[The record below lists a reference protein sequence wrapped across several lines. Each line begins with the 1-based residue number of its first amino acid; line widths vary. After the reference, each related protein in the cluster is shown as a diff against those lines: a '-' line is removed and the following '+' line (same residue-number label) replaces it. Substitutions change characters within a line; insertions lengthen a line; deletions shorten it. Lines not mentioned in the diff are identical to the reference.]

1 MRSDMTTN
9 GDDTGGRPYAVTA
22 RDLSKQFR
30 LGELR
35 SLRKTLGAFRG
46 NRAAAASRE
55 IQALDR
61 VSFTVLQGEALG
73 IVGSNGSGKSTVL
86 QILAGTTL
94 PTRGEMRIRG
104 RLLPLLSVVHGF
116 HPELTGREN
125 VTLFSTS
132 LGFRPDTSAERMD
145 MVAAFAGLDRHMD
158 TPIKRFSSG
167 MVSRLA
173 FAVAMQFPA
182 DVYVFDEVLAVVDH
196 EFQVRCL
203 EEIKRLRN
211 EGRTVIF
218 VSHDEDQVADV
229 CDRVLWLEKG
239 SVRDI
244 GATSVVLDEYARA
257 AALAQQA
264 AS

>member
-1 MRSDMTTN
+1 MTAMDAT
-9 GDDTGGRPYAVTA
+9 DVRPYAVDA
-22 RDLSKQFR
+22 RSLSKHFR
-30 LGELR
+30 LGELH
-35 SLRKTLGAFRG
+35 SLRKTLNIFRRDRSPVATAG
-46 NRAAAASRE
+46 IDALAS
-55 IQALDR
+55 
-61 VSFTVLQGEALG
+61 VSFTVLRGEALG

-94 PTRGEMRIRG
+94 PTSGEMRVRG

-132 LGFRPDTSAERMD
+132 LGFRPDTSATRMD
-145 MVAAFAGLDRHMD
+145 AVAEFADLGRHMD
-158 TPIKRFSSG
+158 TPLKRFSSG

-182 DVYVFDEVLAVVDH
+182 DIYVFDEVLAVVDH
-196 EFQVRCL
+196 EFQLRCL
-203 EEIKRLRN
+203 DEIKRLHR

-244 GATSVVLDEYARA
+244 GAAAAVLEAYARQQRNDRA
-257 AALAQQA
+257 ATA
-264 AS
+264 